1 MAPRKFPTTTTA
13 LILIGTLVISSCTL
27 KLPFNPVNPVQSEF
41 NLAKGTSWIYSE
53 SDYQPAPG
61 DPTQVVTAQFQITET
76 VTETSS
82 THGVFY
88 AHVQSEE
95 KPIQVPAEVPANYF
109 PFSPS
114 GDFWYRI
121 QGRQVFQSGGPAD
134 FTTEDTDTLPLAFD
148 FPLSVNHSWCPVRID
163 LKNPNHPRVTNCDN
177 GGKLTVLQQ
186 STHQVPAGKFENC
199 FQIEEFANDGPLFQ
213 WFCKDIGMVEI
224 DYDHNGTRFG
234 FKQVLTVYDPG
245 SR

>member
-121 QGRQVFQSGGPAD
+121 QGRQVFQSGGACR
-134 FTTEDTDTLPLAFD
+134 F
-148 FPLSVNHSWCPVRID
+148 H
-163 LKNPNHPRVTNCDN
+163 N
-177 GGKLTVLQQ
+177 GGYRHT
-186 STHQVPAGKFENC
+186 P
-199 FQIEEFANDGPLFQ
+199 
-213 WFCKDIGMVEI
+213 
-224 DYDHNGTRFG
+224 
-234 FKQVLTVYDPG
+234 PG
-245 SR
+245 I